1 MKRALF
7 SLMTLI
13 VLVALTGCVTQR
25 GRHPL
30 LASDGNCEGGN
41 CAQATD
47 GCQSCEAPCNDANCL
62 QKLRARLCKD
72 RMCKERSAEPAP
84 AAAGPATGAITYPY
98 YTTRGPRDFYAKNPT
113 SIGP

>member
-13 VLVALTGCVTQR
+13 VLAALTGCVTQR

-30 LASDGNCEGGN
+30 HASGNCEGGS
-41 CAQATD
+41 CVQATD
-47 GCQSCEAPCNDANCL
+47 GCQSGEAPCNDAGCL
-62 QKLRARLCKD
+62 QKLRARLCKE
-72 RMCKERSAEPAP
+72 RTCKERCAEPA

-98 YTTRGPRDFYAKNPT
+98 YTTRSPRDFYAKNPQ